1 MLTLFHAPLTRST
14 RVRWLLEEL
23 DVPYALHTIDF
34 FSDERST
41 PEFRALSPL
50 GRLPVIQ
57 DGDFALFESGAIVE
71 YVLEEYG
78 EGRFQPGKTPKE
90 RAPMLQWIHWG
101 EGTILPAVDKILE
114 HAMIRPPEKRIAE
127 VAQEGRVQTGE
138 CLDALEAQLASAKE
152 KGDFVLGDL
161 CGADFVLFYPIW
173 FADLLGET
181 DNRPNLKAYYDAFM
195 ARPKFQ
201 AAMADSFEAVQ
212 LFADQI
218 PKN

>member
-23 DVPYALHTIDF
+23 DVPHAIHTIDF
-34 FSDERST
+34 FSDERSK

-57 DGDFALFESGAIVE
+57 DGDFVLFESGAIVE

-78 EGRFQPGKTPKE
+78 DGRFQPGASPKE
-90 RAPMLQWIHWG
+90 KAPMLQWIHWG
-101 EGTILPAVDKILE
+101 EGTILPAMDKILE
-114 HAMIRPPEKRIAE
+114 HAVIRPPEKRIAE
-127 VAQEGRVQTGE
+127 VAEEGFVQTGE
-138 CLDALEAQLASAKE
+138 CLDMLEVQLAKT
-152 KGDFVLGDL
+152 KDQGGYILGDL
-161 CGADFVLFYPIW
+161 TGADFVVFYGVW
-173 FADLLGET
+173 FSALLGET
-181 DNRPNLKAYYDAFM
+181 DKRPHLQAYYDAIM

-212 LFADQI
+212 AFADML
-218 PKN
+218 PKK

>member
-23 DVPYALHTIDF
+23 DVPHDLRTIDF

-57 DGDFALFESGAIVE
+57 DGDFVLFESGAIVE
-71 YVLEEYG
+71 YLLEEHG
-78 EGRFQPGKTPKE
+78 SGRFQPGSSPKE

-101 EGTILPAVDKILE
+101 ESTILPAMDKILE
-114 HAMIRPPEKRIAE
+114 HAIVRPPDQRVASVAE
-127 VAQEGRVQTGE
+127 EGRVQTGE
-138 CLDALEAQLASAKE
+138 CLDVLETQLAKTKE
-152 KGDFVLGDL
+152 KGGYLLGEL
-161 CGADFVLFYPIW
+161 TGADFVMFYGVW
-173 FADLLGET
+173 FSELLGET
-181 DNRPNLKAYYDAFM
+181 DNRPNLKAYYDTFM

-201 AAMADSFEAVQ
+201 KAMADSFEAVQ
-212 LFADQI
+212 AFADMI
-218 PKN
+218 PTK